1 MTSLAHA
8 ALDQLSALLGKR
20 CLTDP
25 DSAQRYGVDWT
36 KVWAPAPSAV
46 VLPETTEEVQQIVE
60 IANEH
65 GLHLVPSGGRTG
77 LSAGAVAANGELVVA
92 FDRMNRVLDFN
103 EYDRS
108 VTVQPGVV
116 TQQLQEFADSKELF
130 YPVDFA
136 SAGSSQIGGNI
147 GCAIITEKSWL
158 VHDGRTVA
166 ARSVQR
172 QLQRVRDILG
182 LHRRAKL
189 PGDDVSAVIVKACAQ
204 LEAAPAAA
212 LEKGKLGPA
221 AAVRAGGGLSPIRS
235 PTQWKLSAVM

>member
-77 LSAGAVAANGELVVA
+77 LSAGAVETCRADPRMSVAIRGGKPAGQSVKRWAATACG
-92 FDRMNRVLDFN
+92 DC
-103 EYDRS
+103 
-108 VTVQPGVV
+108 PGIDQS
-116 TQQLQEFADSKELF
+116 TGN
-130 YPVDFA
+130 PV
-136 SAGSSQIGGNI
+136 GG
-147 GCAIITEKSWL
+147 
-158 VHDGRTVA
+158 
-166 ARSVQR
+166 
-172 QLQRVRDILG
+172 
-182 LHRRAKL
+182 
-189 PGDDVSAVIVKACAQ
+189 
-204 LEAAPAAA
+204 
-212 LEKGKLGPA
+212 
-221 AAVRAGGGLSPIRS
+221 
-235 PTQWKLSAVM
+235 

>member
-77 LSAGAVAANGELVVA
+77 LSAGAVAAIAGSASTAVVA
-92 FDRMNRVLDFN
+92 PETTLGSTISTFNDKDTSTWAYWRKEMPAIPASILRTIIEEKGLGQPEIFFHTFKNDAALDKFLLTLFG
-103 EYDRS
+103 DDWDASPHCGRFRQIIS
-108 VTVQPGVV
+108 WMQGVFVSTV
-116 TQQLQEFADSKELF
+116 A
-130 YPVDFA
+130 FA
-136 SAGSSQIGGNI
+136 SAEQEDLPLDLPAGGLLPYLQKRR
-147 GCAIITEKSWL
+147 GL
-158 VHDGRTVA
+158 VQVP
-166 ARSVQR
+166 
-172 QLQRVRDILG
+172 L
-182 LHRRAKL
+182 
-189 PGDDVSAVIVKACAQ
+189 
-204 LEAAPAAA
+204 AA
-212 LEKGKLGPA
+212 L
-221 AAVRAGGGLSPIRS
+221 R
-235 PTQWKLSAVM
+235 

>member
-147 GCAIITEKSWL
+147 NTN
-158 VHDGRTVA
+158 
-166 ARSVQR
+166 
-172 QLQRVRDILG
+172 
-182 LHRRAKL
+182 
-189 PGDDVSAVIVKACAQ
+189 
-204 LEAAPAAA
+204 
-212 LEKGKLGPA
+212 
-221 AAVRAGGGLSPIRS
+221 AGGIKVIRYGMTGTGSPASRWS
-235 PTQWKLSAVM
+235 PAGVNCWTSTRA